1 MIFHL
6 RMAPN
11 LLYFAQTP
19 YQIWPLGRTTGVR
32 DPRIRA
38 LCAQIALELD
48 PKKVDALISDLK
60 RILTLP
66 ADSTPIPID
75 QPTADQSSA
84 DEPLDQGIVR
94 KTGTE

>member
-1 MIFHL
+1 
-6 RMAPN
+6 MAPN

-75 QPTADQSSA
+75 QPAADQSSA
-84 DEPLDQGIVR
+84 DEPLDQDVVR

>member
-1 MIFHL
+1 M
-6 RMAPN
+6 
-11 LLYFAQTP
+11 
-19 YQIWPLGRTTGVR
+19 R

-48 PKKVDALISDLK
+48 PRKVDALISELK

-66 ADSTPIPID
+66 SDSTPIPID
-75 QPTADQSSA
+75 KPNSDQEFTDRPS
-84 DEPLDQGIVR
+84 DQGETR